1 VSPRLKR
8 KAPGKG
14 SDWRESQNPSAVA
27 QKGNPNIAG
36 ILLSSFCTALVTGI
50 LLSIFC
56 TAPVY
61 VIQHTNHGDLFV
73 GFPFFFFFKFWLL
86 NYLSD

>member
-8 KAPGKG
+8 KAPGQG

-27 QKGNPNIAG
+27 QKGNPIAG

-61 VIQHTNHGDLFV
+61 VIQHINHGDLFV

-86 NYLSD
+86 NYLSE